1 MLKITIL
8 KYVKCNQVENKS
20 KYKYNSVILDPK
32 YKNTTTATPGTSKA
46 TATPQPQ
53 PCTTTGKQETSYFS
67 VCFVILENRYIKIY
81 ALSLKN

>member
-20 KYKYNSVILDPK
+20 KYKYNSIFLDPK

-46 TATPQPQ
+46 TTTRPQ
-53 PCTTTGKQETSYFS
+53 PCTTTGK
-67 VCFVILENRYIKIY
+67 
-81 ALSLKN
+81 